1 MTDVAGLTDVLACH
15 RQLASTLAQ
24 MIELARARQ
33 WEQLPALDA
42 QCVSLVDRLRGLEPA
57 QPSALERTRIEVLAG
72 RIRADQDQLTELV
85 RPQFVRLMRRMD
97 QLQRMRML

>member
-1 MTDVAGLTDVLACH
+1 MAGLSDVLACQ

-33 WEQLPALDA
+33 WQQLPALDA
-42 QCVSLVDRLRGLEPA
+42 QCLSLVDRLRALEPA
-57 QPSALERTRIEVLAG
+57 QPTALERSRIEALAG

>member
-1 MTDVAGLTDVLACH
+1 VAGLTDVLACH

-42 QCVSLVDRLRGLEPA
+42 QCLSLVDRLRALQPA
-57 QPSALERTRIEVLAG
+57 QPTALERSRIDALAG